1 MHEAV
6 CAELIRDAPTGGG
19 SPAVLC
25 SLKLT
30 SSLREVMTSRIEQSV
45 DGRLT
50 WGAIFPRAFESAWSM
65 VVRLQGLNAIR
76 LSELRAL
83 KLVTP
88 RDGTTGSL
96 FTSQAEWDIARLSLF
111 LQVDAARLLSTF
123 CDGLG
128 LPPNPSDNYRVRHC
142 PECRRLGYHS
152 ALFNVGMVSR
162 CPWHD
167 LPLNRGCTQCAK
179 LPFSWTPQSEEGT
192 PLWQCPKCSYSFDVN
207 LGRAGNLISSDLER
221 EIEAQSVRFV
231 EWWKNSMTQAGSA
244 SSLLTPLARSD
255 VQSDVSR
262 KSWRLGW
269 LTRLLPPPKG
279 WGIEVPP
286 IGASASLRVQIQET
300 ASDKPL
306 QGRENQYLKVSGEI
320 QRRFV
325 SPHAECCSELL
336 EMGPF
341 ERSALN
347 SDTICTS
354 CVAYLSWRAAHEG
367 QLPGNLDVRY
377 GQLKALPRVEGLE
390 YSRLSSGNIET
401 LLYASFLRIWADIEE
416 VTRFSAMRVMR
427 AGDSPEPLNAP
438 YVATTACGIK
448 EVIGILPL
456 VSCLEEQARLRCEH
470 RLELGVP
477 MSHWAAAY
485 ANAGWN
491 TVVDERM
498 LFTARNHTPHFR
510 NSYSYVYV

>member
-1 MHEAV
+1 MA
-6 CAELIRDAPTGGG
+6 
-19 SPAVLC
+19 
-25 SLKLT
+25 
-30 SSLREVMTSRIEQSV
+30 SRSEYSE

-50 WGAIFPRAFESAWSM
+50 WGTMFPRAFESAWGI

-83 KLVTP
+83 GLVTA
-88 RDGTTGSL
+88 RDASIGTF
-96 FTSQAEWDIARLSLF
+96 FTSQAAWDIERLSLL
-111 LQVDAARLLSTF
+111 LQVDAARVRSSF

-128 LPPNPSDNYRVRHC
+128 IPLTPSDSYRVRHC
-142 PECRRLGYHS
+142 PECRELGYHS
-152 ALFNVGMVSR
+152 TLFNVGMVTR

-167 LPLNRGCTQCAK
+167 LPLDRGCMQCAK
-179 LPFSWTPQSEEGT
+179 LPFSWMPKNEEGT
-192 PLWQCPKCSYSFDVN
+192 PLWQCPKCSFAFDVTR
-207 LGRAGNLISSDLER
+207 GRAGNLISPDLDR
-221 EIEAQSVRFV
+221 EIAAQSVRFV
-231 EWWKNSMTQAGSA
+231 EWWKNSMTNAGRA
-244 SSLLTPLARSD
+244 SSLLTPLARSA

-269 LTRLLPPPKG
+269 LTRLSPPPEG

-286 IGASASLRVQIQET
+286 IGASASLQVQVQGPV
-300 ASDKPL
+300 SDKCL
-306 QGRENQYLKVSGEI
+306 QGRENQYEKVSREI

-325 SPHAECCSELL
+325 RPHAACCFELL

-341 ERSALN
+341 ERSALD

-367 QLPGNLDVRY
+367 QLPGNLDVRH
-377 GQLKALPRVEGLE
+377 GQLRALPQLEGSE
-390 YSRLSSGNIET
+390 YARLSSRNIET
-401 LLYASFLRIWADIEE
+401 LLYANFLRIWADIEE

-427 AGDSPEPLNAP
+427 AGDSPEPLNVP
-438 YVATTACGIK
+438 CVATTAGGIK
-448 EVIGILPL
+448 EVVGILPL
-456 VSCLEEQARLRCEH
+456 VSCLQEEARLRCE
-470 RLELGVP
+470 RRVELGVP

-491 TVVDERM
+491 AVVDERM
-498 LFTARNHTPHFR
+498 LFTARNHAPHFR